1 MEMETRS
8 WSGSLCRGVWYGLK
22 AVRSCA
28 VASTSEALAIAVLE
42 HSSFGG
48 WELAEVNSF
57 VRSLLS
63 GHIYQCHCGD
73 GVVVYV
79 AVRHDVVNDMPFD
92 GLLVASRGSV
102 ALS

>member
-1 MEMETRS
+1 ME
-8 WSGSLCRGVWYGLK
+8 WILCRGVWYGLLK

-28 VASTSEALAIAVLE
+28 VASASEALAIAVLE

-48 WELAEVNSF
+48 WELAEVNSI
-57 VRSLLS
+57 LLFDLYS

-79 AVRHDVVNDMPFD
+79 AVRHV
-92 GLLVASRGSV
+92 
-102 ALS
+102 LSTTCHSMIF